1 MEQNKDELKELV
13 KTFFNDFLN
22 LVEESDGGRLFHPV
36 TIGSCRV
43 MLMEPLGEVLE
54 KMRELSGADLDP
66 LSKKIE

>member
-13 KTFFNDFLN
+13 KTFFNDYLN
-22 LVEESDGGRLFHPV
+22 LVEESDSGRLFHPV

-43 MLMEPLGEVLE
+43 MLMEPLGELLE

-66 LSKKIE
+66 LSKKK